1 MKKKNI
7 GKMALAVALSTSFLA
22 GNMADVYAE
31 DLKSTDPI
39 VEENKD
45 SESIAT
51 NAENAEENY
60 KKAQEDE
67 KKP

>member
-1 MKKKNI
+1 
-7 GKMALAVALSTSFLA
+7 MALAVALSTSFLA